1 MTSMNS
7 LDEIRVK
14 RGGEAILRRL
24 RWIEDTIHWTGQLRR
39 RDLCAHFNISPQ
51 QASSDI
57 GEYLNLIPGNIRLS
71 SEDRVYRQ
79 DEGYRP
85 IFEKDA
91 ARWVQENSA
100 SLDPPT
106 IPIERISTP
115 WQSAD
120 DVIIAAII
128 QSYSQKM
135 PLSVLYQ
142 SLTSRDARRRTICPH
157 RLVENG
163 NRLHARAWDYERQ
176 AFIDLVLT
184 RMSKPEFDNGAA
196 WIDGAADRDWNEYID
211 IVLVPS
217 PSLSQGQAEVV
228 MKEIG
233 LPAGG
238 GTISIRR
245 AEALYLL
252 EHLGIRSA
260 VQGNVE
266 RTAAR
271 IICTNQLEVREALN
285 AL

>member
-1 MTSMNS
+1 M
-7 LDEIRVK
+7 K

-57 GEYLNLIPGNIRLS
+57 GEYLNLVPGNIRLS
-71 SEDRVYRQ
+71 SEDKVYRQ

-91 ARWVQENSA
+91 ARWVQESST

-115 WQSAD
+115 WQRAD
-120 DVIIAAII
+120 DGIIAAII
-128 QSYSQKM
+128 QSYSQKT

-157 RLVENG
+157 RLVEDG
-163 NRLHARAWDYERQ
+163 NRLHARTWDYERN

-184 RMSKPEFDNGAA
+184 RMSDPEPDQTLP
-196 WIDGAADRDWNEYID
+196 WIDGAADRDWNERID
-211 IVLVPS
+211 IDLEPN
-217 PSLSQGQAEVV
+217 PSLSPGQADVV
-228 MKEIG
+228 MREIG
-233 LPAGG
+233 LPPKGG
-238 GTISIRR
+238 RISVRR

-260 VQGNVE
+260 VQDGAENP
-266 RTAAR
+266 AAR
-271 IICTNQLEVREALN
+271 IVCTNQVEVRETLRSR
-285 AL
+285 